1 MARAPRPAYRRLMDL
16 GTRDVDAALAAL
28 AHPVRRSILEWLVP
42 GPAAAGDLAASAC
55 SAFAISRTRASQHL
69 GVLARSGLVMVSV
82 DGPWRWYAL
91 SDGSA
96 DDLDAW
102 LRRIRLSTC
111 RAPRRSI

>member
-1 MARAPRPAYRRLMDL
+1 MDL
-16 GTRDVDAALAAL
+16 GTPDVDATLAAL

-42 GPAAAGDLAASAC
+42 GSASAGDLADSAC
-55 SAFAISRTRASQHL
+55 AAFGISRTRASQHL
-69 GVLARSGLVMVSV
+69 GVLARAGLVSISV

-102 LRRIRLSTC
+102 LRRLRLSAC